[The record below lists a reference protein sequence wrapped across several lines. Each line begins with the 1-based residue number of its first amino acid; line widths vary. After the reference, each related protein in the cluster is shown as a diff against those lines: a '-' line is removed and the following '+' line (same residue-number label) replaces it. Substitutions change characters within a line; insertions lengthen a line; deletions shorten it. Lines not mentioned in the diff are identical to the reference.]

1 MALRPETARAPSG
14 HGQPEIDT
22 KHAALVESWV
32 MESVAERSFASLE
45 LTAETLA
52 SLEAKG
58 YKAPTDCQAETVP
71 RALSGKDLVV
81 QSRTGTGKTAAF
93 AIPVVE
99 KVDPA
104 REEVQALVLAPTRE
118 LAIQV
123 AQEVLEIGRG
133 RGVRVEAI
141 YGGDSMERQVEG
153 IRAGAH
159 VIVGTPGRILDHL
172 RRRTLRFDAVHLLI
186 LDEADRMLD
195 MGFAVEMGQIMEY
208 VPSERQTLLFSATVP
223 LGIRGLIY
231 HYLQDPEWVLLSED
245 QIYVKEVEHLY
256 CLTPKLHKEATLY
269 KLLEYENPASSM
281 VFCNT
286 REETRQVYTF
296 LTGKGLPSAML
307 SSDLPQRK
315 REKVL
320 GGFRAGE
327 IRHLVTTDVA
337 SRGIDIEDLS
347 HVFIFSTPDSPEQ
360 YIHRAGRTGR
370 VGKSGRAIS
379 LVSAMDLMNFNR
391 LVRRYHVE
399 VLELQVPSDEEVQA
413 RKVERI
419 VARLVAEGQVLP
431 LEDFAEFGPI
441 ARRVAEHEHHDRVVA
456 LLLRR
461 FFQAPPEEIE
471 DVTVPERPLPPRRE
485 GNSFRRRH
493 RRR

>member
-1 MALRPETARAPSG
+1 M
-14 HGQPEIDT
+14 EIAT
-22 KHAALVESWV
+22 SA
-32 MESVAERSFASLE
+32 RSFGDLG

-52 SLEAKG
+52 SLDAMG
-58 YKAPTDCQAETVP
+58 YRAPTEVQAETLP
-71 RALSGKDLVV
+71 RALAGKDLVV

-93 AIPVVE
+93 GIPLVE
-99 KVDPA
+99 KVDPGA
-104 REEVQALVLAPTRE
+104 DFVQAVVLAPTRE
-118 LAIQV
+118 LAMQV
-123 AQEVLEIGRG
+123 AREVSEIGHG
-133 RGVRVEAI
+133 RGVKVETI
-141 YGGDSMERQVEG
+141 YGGDSMDRQLEG

-159 VIVGTPGRILDHL
+159 VIVGTPGRVLDHL
-172 RRRTLRFDAVHLLI
+172 RRKTLRFDRVKTLV

-208 VPSERQTLLFSATVP
+208 MPAERQTLLFSATVP

-231 HYLQDPEWVLLSED
+231 HYLSDPEWVLLSED

-281 VFCNT
+281 IFCNT
-286 REETRQVYTF
+286 REETRQVHAF
-296 LTGKGLPSAML
+296 LAGKGMPASML
-307 SSDLPQRK
+307 SSDLPQKK
-315 REKVL
+315 RERVMAR
-320 GGFRAGE
+320 FRSGE

-379 LVSAMDLMNFNR
+379 LVSAHDLMNFNR

-399 VLELQVPSDEEVQA
+399 VGELSVPSDDEVTA

-419 VARLVAEGQVLP
+419 VTRLAAEGQNLP
-431 LEDFAEFGPI
+431 LDDFAELAPI
-441 ARRVAEHEHHDRVVA
+441 ARRIAEHEHRDRILA
-456 LLLRR
+456 LLLSGR
-461 FFQAPPEEIE
+461 FQAPAAE
-471 DVTVPERPLPPRRE
+471 DDEPDVPAPLPPPRHRD
-485 GNSFRRRH
+485 GGRRR

>member
-1 MALRPETARAPSG
+1 M
-14 HGQPEIDT
+14 EI
-22 KHAALVESWV
+22 AAST
-32 MESVAERSFASLE
+32 RSFADLN

-52 SLEAKG
+52 SLDAMG
-58 YKAPTDCQAETVP
+58 YRAPTEVQAETLP
-71 RALSGKDLVV
+71 RALAGKDLVV

-93 AIPVVE
+93 GIPIVE
-99 KVDPA
+99 KADPA
-104 REEVQALVLAPTRE
+104 ADHVQAVALAPTRE
-118 LAIQV
+118 LAMQV
-123 AQEVLEIGRG
+123 AREVSEIGRG
-133 RGVRVEAI
+133 RGVKVETI
-141 YGGDSMERQVEG
+141 YGGDSMDRQLEG

-159 VIVGTPGRILDHL
+159 VIVGTPGRVLDHL
-172 RRRTLRFDAVHLLI
+172 RRKTLRFDGVKTLV

-208 VPSERQTLLFSATVP
+208 MPAERQTLLFSATVP

-231 HYLQDPEWVLLSED
+231 HYLSDPEWVLLSED

-281 VFCNT
+281 IFCNT
-286 REETRQVYTF
+286 REETRQVHAF
-296 LTGKGLPSAML
+296 LAGKGMPASML
-307 SSDLPQRK
+307 SSDLPQKK
-315 REKVL
+315 RERVMAR
-320 GGFRAGE
+320 FRSGD

-379 LVSAMDLMNFNR
+379 LVSAHDLMNFNR
-391 LVRRYHVE
+391 LVKRYHVD
-399 VLELQVPSDEEVQA
+399 VGELSVPSDEEVTA

-419 VARLVAEGQVLP
+419 VTRLAAEGQNLP
-431 LEDFAEFGPI
+431 LDDFAEFAPI
-441 ARRVAEHEHHDRVVA
+441 ARRIAEHEHRDRILA
-456 LLLRR
+456 LLLSGH
-461 FFQAPPEEIE
+461 FQAPVAE
-471 DVTVPERPLPPRRE
+471 DVEPEPPAPLPPPRRRE
-485 GNSFRRRH
+485 GGRRRRRH
-493 RRR
+493 

>member
-1 MALRPETARAPSG
+1 MDLTTTAA
-14 HGQPEIDT
+14 
-22 KHAALVESWV
+22 
-32 MESVAERSFASLE
+32 RSFDP
-45 LTAETLA
+45 LTLSAETLA
-52 SLEAKG
+52 SLDAMG
-58 YKAPTDCQAETVP
+58 YKAPTDVQVETSP
-71 RALSGKDLVV
+71 RAMAGKDLVV

-93 AIPVVE
+93 GIPLAE
-99 KVDPA
+99 KVEPEA
-104 REEVQALVLAPTRE
+104 EHVQAVVLTPTRE

-123 AQEVLEIGRG
+123 AQEVAEIGRG
-133 RGVRVEAI
+133 RGVKVETI
-141 YGGDSMERQVEG
+141 YGGDSMDRQLEG

-159 VIVGTPGRILDHL
+159 VIVGTPGRVLDHL
-172 RRRTLRFDAVHLLI
+172 RRKTLRFDGVCSLV

-208 VPSERQTLLFSATVP
+208 MPAQRQTLLFSATVP

-231 HYLQDPEWVLLSED
+231 HYLSDPEWVLLSED

-281 VFCNT
+281 IFCNT
-286 REETRQVYTF
+286 KEETRLVYTF
-296 LTGKGLPSAML
+296 LLGKGLPAAML

-315 REKVL
+315 REKVMA
-320 GGFRAGE
+320 GFRGGE

-379 LVSAMDLMNFNR
+379 LVSAHDLMNFNR
-391 LVRRYHVE
+391 LVKRYHVE
-399 VLELQVPSDEEVQA
+399 VGELTVPSDQEVEE

-419 VARLVAEGQVLP
+419 VTRLAAEGQILP
-431 LEDFAEFGPI
+431 LEDFAEFAPI
-441 ARRVAEHEHHDRVVA
+441 ARRIAEHEHRDRILA
-456 LLLRR
+456 LLLRAY
-461 FFQAPPEEIE
+461 FQAPAADEVEPE
-471 DVTVPERPLPPRRE
+471 TPEPLPPP
-485 GNSFRRRH
+485 RRRDGG
-493 RRR
+493 RRRRRR

>member
-1 MALRPETARAPSG
+1 MDTAIA
-14 HGQPEIDT
+14 H
-22 KHAALVESWV
+22 
-32 MESVAERSFASLE
+32 RSFSALDLS
-45 LTAETLA
+45 AQTLA
-52 SLEAKG
+52 SLDAMG
-58 YKAPTDCQAETVP
+58 YKAPTDVQFETIP
-71 RALSGKDLVV
+71 KALGGKDLVV

-93 AIPVVE
+93 GIPIVE
-99 KVDPA
+99 RIDDE
-104 REEVQALVLAPTRE
+104 REGVQAVVLAPTRE
-118 LAIQV
+118 LALQV
-123 AQEVLEIGRG
+123 AQEIAEIGRG
-133 RGVRVEAI
+133 KGVKVQSV
-141 YGGDSMERQVEG
+141 YGGDSMDRQVEG

-159 VIVGTPGRILDHL
+159 VIAGTPGRVLDHL
-172 RRRTLRFDAVHLLI
+172 RRRTLKFDGVRTLV

-208 VPSERQTLLFSATVP
+208 VPAERQTLLFSATVP

-245 QIYVKEVEHLY
+245 QIYVKEVEHVY
-256 CLTPKLHKEATLY
+256 CLTPKLHKETTLY

-281 VFCNT
+281 IFCNT
-286 REETRQVYTF
+286 KEETRLVYTF
-296 LTGKGLPSAML
+296 LLGKGLAVAML

-315 REKVL
+315 REKVMAA
-320 GGFRAGE
+320 FRAGE

-391 LVRRYHVE
+391 LVKRYHVE
-399 VLELQVPSDEEVQA
+399 VRELSVPSEEEVQA
-413 RKVERI
+413 RKVDRI
-419 VARLVAEGQVLP
+419 VTGLAAEGQNLP
-431 LEDFAEFGPI
+431 LDDFAEYSPI
-441 ARRVAEHEHHDRVVA
+441 ARRVAEHEHRDRILA
-456 LLLRR
+456 LLLRKN
-461 FFQAPPEEIE
+461 FQPPPAEAEDEAPVSTP
-471 DVTVPERPLPPRRE
+471 PPRHE
-485 GNSFRRRH
+485 GGGGFRRRH

>member
-1 MALRPETARAPSG
+1 MEITAAS
-14 HGQPEIDT
+14 
-22 KHAALVESWV
+22 
-32 MESVAERSFASLE
+32 SFASLN
-45 LTAETLA
+45 LSAETLA

-58 YKAPTDCQAETVP
+58 YRAPTDVQAETVP
-71 RALSGKDLVV
+71 RALGGRDLVV

-93 AIPVVE
+93 GIPIVE
-99 KVDPA
+99 KVDA
-104 REEVQALVLAPTRE
+104 AEEVVQAVALAPTRE
-118 LAIQV
+118 LALQV
-123 AQEVLEIGRG
+123 AQEVSEIGQG
-133 RGVRVEAI
+133 RGIRVECI
-141 YGGDSMERQVEG
+141 YGGDSMDRQVEG

-159 VIVGTPGRILDHL
+159 VIVGTPGRVLDHL
-172 RRRTLRFDAVHLLI
+172 RRKTLRFDAVRTLV

-208 VPSERQTLLFSATVP
+208 MPAERQTLLFSATIP

-231 HYLQDPEWVLLSED
+231 HYLSDPEWVLLSED

-296 LTGKGLPSAML
+296 LAGKGLPAAML
-307 SSDLPQRK
+307 SSDLPQKK
-315 REKVL
+315 RERVMAR
-320 GGFRAGE
+320 FRSGDV
-327 IRHLVTTDVA
+327 RHLVTTDVA

-379 LVSAMDLMNFNR
+379 LISAHDLMNFNR

-399 VLELQVPSDEEVQA
+399 VGELAVPSDSEVQE

-419 VARLVAEGQVLP
+419 VTRLAAEGQSLP

-441 ARRVAEHEHHDRVVA
+441 ARRIVDHEHRERVLAV
-456 LLLRR
+456 LLRKY
-461 FFQAPPEEIE
+461 FQVPPPE
-471 DVTVPERPLPPRRE
+471 PELEPEEPIAIRTPVREGGFRPRR
-485 GNSFRRRH
+485 RRR
-493 RRR
+493 RR

>member
-1 MALRPETARAPSG
+1 VET
-14 HGQPEIDT
+14 
-22 KHAALVESWV
+22 
-32 MESVAERSFASLE
+32 
-45 LTAETLA
+45 
-52 SLEAKG
+52 
-58 YKAPTDCQAETVP
+58 
-71 RALSGKDLVV
+71 
-81 QSRTGTGKTAAF
+81 
-93 AIPVVE
+93 
-99 KVDPA
+99 
-104 REEVQALVLAPTRE
+104 
-118 LAIQV
+118 
-123 AQEVLEIGRG
+123 
-133 RGVRVEAI
+133 I
-141 YGGDSMERQVEG
+141 YGGDSMDRQLEG

-159 VIVGTPGRILDHL
+159 VIVGTPGRVLDHL
-172 RRRTLRFDAVHLLI
+172 RRKTLRFDRVKTLV

-208 VPSERQTLLFSATVP
+208 MPAERQTLLFSATVP

-231 HYLQDPEWVLLSED
+231 HYLSDPEWVLLSED

-281 VFCNT
+281 IFCNT
-286 REETRQVYTF
+286 REETRQVHAF
-296 LTGKGLPSAML
+296 LAGKGMPASML
-307 SSDLPQRK
+307 SSDLPQKK
-315 REKVL
+315 RERVMAR
-320 GGFRAGE
+320 FRSGE

-379 LVSAMDLMNFNR
+379 LVSAHDLMNFNR

-399 VLELQVPSDEEVQA
+399 VGELSVPSDDEVTA

-419 VARLVAEGQVLP
+419 VTRLAAEGQNLP
-431 LEDFAEFGPI
+431 LDDFAELAPI
-441 ARRVAEHEHHDRVVA
+441 ARRIAEHEHRDRILA
-456 LLLRR
+456 LLLSGR
-461 FFQAPPEEIE
+461 FQAPAAE
-471 DVTVPERPLPPRRE
+471 DDEPDVPAPLPPPRHRD
-485 GNSFRRRH
+485 GGRRR